1 MARVRR
7 KASARKLNL
16 EIVGIAALSV
26 ALLCGIAL
34 AAPGATGNVGR
45 ALAGGLRELFGGGAA
60 LFPVLVALLGAI
72 VFLEIN
78 VPRMIASLG
87 SSALSYFLIID
98 AALGASGARGGGIV
112 GAGIWSALHGLF
124 GTAGAWIV
132 LVVVAATLTL
142 SLTQVSLKKLI
153 GLLVGLLARIRLPK
167 IPKISLALPEGHSS
181 LREAFALPKTERPS
195 TGSGHVAFDVTT
207 AEVDEEPAPVIVA
220 TRSIVV
226 APPVVVAP
234 PPAHIAMSAAPVVG
248 DYESADLV
256 ATTRS
261 YRLPDLALFDA
272 PQAQVVDDSS
282 RAHVLEDT
290 LASFG
295 VGAKVTHIER
305 GPSIT
310 RYELRPERGVK
321 ISKIAS
327 LADDLALALA
337 ATSVRIEA
345 PIPGKSAVGIE
356 VPNATVSVVAIR
368 EILDAIP
375 NRGTIPPLWMAL
387 GKDITGRPVFGDLG
401 KMPHLL
407 VAGATGSGKSVCLN
421 TIIASLLVSA
431 TPDQVQMLMID
442 PKRVELTV
450 YNGIPHLIKE
460 VIVDPR
466 MAAGAL
472 FEMTK
477 EMDGRYERFAKAG
490 VRKIEEYNAKYPDEK
505 LPYVVIVIDELADL
519 MLVAPAKVET
529 TIMRLAQLARAT
541 GIHLIVATQ
550 RPSVDVITGLIKA
563 NIPSRISFA
572 VSSQVDS
579 RTILDMNGAERL
591 LGRGDMLYLPIDA
604 PKPVRAQ
611 GAFITDHEVNRLV
624 DFWAKQAR
632 PENLLDVEVVPSER
646 RGFRQERRS
655 AVLRGREVHHRNAV
669 CVDRAIAIAILD
681 RPSARSPGDEAT
693 RGVQSRR
700 SARGHEAAQ
709 DFARSA
715 RAGSDR
721 VASGQIRRSTTRVVL
736 SIAQRVGLLAIAVGA
751 FGLFLVFGYAV
762 DHAPDP
768 GWLMQTE
775 IAWVNVAAPLAWLIT
790 WLGFFPVLLPLA
802 IALAIVAIAVPAW
815 RARLTFAILSLLIAW
830 RGTDAWQHFFARP
843 RRPDWV
849 IKHELSFSYP
859 SSHATIAIAFYLLL
873 AVFIARSTLPG
884 RAWIASAL
892 AALAVAIMWSRLALG
907 AHYLS
912 DIAGGF
918 LWGCAIV
925 ATLAACWPT
934 NVFEGRTG
942 SSLE

>member
-7 KASARKLNL
+7 KANARKLNL

-34 AAPGATGNVGR
+34 AVPGHAGNAGR

-72 VFLEIN
+72 IFLEIN
-78 VPRMIASLG
+78 VPRMIATLG
-87 SSALSYFLIID
+87 TSALSYFLMID
-98 AALGASGARGGGIV
+98 AAFGSAGPRSGGIV
-112 GAGIWSALHGLF
+112 GGGIWSALDGLL
-124 GTAGAWIV
+124 GTTGAWIV
-132 LVVVAATLTL
+132 LVVVALSLTL
-142 SLTQVSLKKLI
+142 SLTQVSVKKLI
-153 GLLVGLLARIRLPK
+153 GLLLGFASRIRMPKLPK
-167 IPKISLALPEGHSS
+167 MSLSLPEGHAS
-181 LREAFALPKTERPS
+181 LRDAFALPKPDRTN
-195 TGSGHVAFDVTT
+195 AFDVET
-207 AEVDEEPAPVIVA
+207 AEEDF
-220 TRSIVV
+220 VV
-226 APPVVVAP
+226 APPVVTAPPAVIVPRVVVAP
-234 PPAHIAMSAAPVVG
+234 PPVLG

-256 ATTRS
+256 ASTRL
-261 YRLPDLALFDA
+261 YKLPDLALFDP
-272 PQAQVVDDSS
+272 PQAQAVDESN

-356 VPNATVSVVAIR
+356 VPNLTISVVAIR

-431 TPDQVQMLMID
+431 TPDQVQLLMID

-460 VIVDPR
+460 VIVDAR
-466 MAAGAL
+466 LAAGAL

-477 EMDGRYERFAKAG
+477 EMDARYERFAKAG

-505 LPYVVIVIDELADL
+505 LPFVVIVIDELADL

-563 NIPSRISFA
+563 NIPSRIAFA
-572 VSSQVDS
+572 VSAQVDS
-579 RTILDMNGAERL
+579 RTILDMAGAERL

-604 PKPVRAQ
+604 PKPIRAQ
-611 GAFITDHEVNRLV
+611 GAFISGNEVNRLV

-632 PENLLDVEVVPSER
+632 PENLLDVEVVPVSDDDER
-646 RGFRQERRS
+646 NGKG
-655 AVLRGREVHHRNAV
+655 ADPL
-669 CVDRAIAIAILD
+669 CY
-681 RPSARSPGDEAT
+681 
-693 RGVQSRR
+693 
-700 SARGHEAAQ
+700 EAAKFIIETNYASTAQ
-709 DFARSA
+709 LQSQFSIGHPRAVRLMKQLEDFK
-715 RAGSDR
+715 
-721 VASGQIRRSTTRVVL
+721 VVGPHEGTKPRKIL
-736 SIAQRVGLLAIAVGA
+736 LGLAELEVIAPRLGKLDQAQQE
-751 FGLFLVFGYAV
+751 LF
-762 DHAPDP
+762 
-768 GWLMQTE
+768 
-775 IAWVNVAAPLAWLIT
+775 
-790 WLGFFPVLLPLA
+790 
-802 IALAIVAIAVPAW
+802 
-815 RARLTFAILSLLIAW
+815 
-830 RGTDAWQHFFARP
+830 
-843 RRPDWV
+843 
-849 IKHELSFSYP
+849 
-859 SSHATIAIAFYLLL
+859 
-873 AVFIARSTLPG
+873 
-884 RAWIASAL
+884 
-892 AALAVAIMWSRLALG
+892 
-907 AHYLS
+907 
-912 DIAGGF
+912 
-918 LWGCAIV
+918 
-925 ATLAACWPT
+925 
-934 NVFEGRTG
+934 
-942 SSLE
+942 